1 MTPTTRAP
9 SRDGWGP
16 RQEKGDNVEQDSRQR
31 LVLEFLDV
39 SRERIEAEYRTL
51 VYFLDKGNALGLT
64 RDEMAGR
71 LRFKREDLDRLL
83 DGGADE

>member
-1 MTPTTRAP
+1 MA
-9 SRDGWGP
+9 GGL

-39 SRERIEAEYRTL
+39 SRERIEAEYRML
-51 VYFLDKGNALGLT
+51 VYFLDKGNTLGLT
-64 RDEMAGR
+64 RDEMAAR

-83 DGGADE
+83 DRQEDE

>member
-1 MTPTTRAP
+1 MA
-9 SRDGWGP
+9 GGP

-51 VYFLDKGNALGLT
+51 IHYLDKGNLYGLS
-64 RDEMAGR
+64 RDEMAER
-71 LRFKREDLDRLL
+71 LRFKREDLDRPL
-83 DGGADE
+83 GGGTGE

>member
-1 MTPTTRAP
+1 M
-9 SRDGWGP
+9 
-16 RQEKGDNVEQDSRQR
+16 EQDSRQR

-51 VYFLDKGNALGLT
+51 VYFLDKGNTLGLT
-64 RDEMAGR
+64 RDEMAAR

-83 DGGADE
+83 DGDDAA

>member
-1 MTPTTRAP
+1 M
-9 SRDGWGP
+9 
-16 RQEKGDNVEQDSRQR
+16 EQDSRQR

-51 VYFLDKGNALGLT
+51 VYFLDKGNTLGLT
-64 RDEMAGR
+64 RDEMAAR

-83 DGGADE
+83 DGTGDAA

>member
-1 MTPTTRAP
+1 MMA
-9 SRDGWGP
+9 GGP

-83 DGGADE
+83 DGANDE

>member
-1 MTPTTRAP
+1 MMA
-9 SRDGWGP
+9 GGP

-51 VYFLDKGNALGLT
+51 VYFLDKGNTLGLT
-64 RDEMAGR
+64 RDEMAAR

-83 DGGADE
+83 DRQEDE

>member
-1 MTPTTRAP
+1 MMA
-9 SRDGWGP
+9 GGP

-51 VYFLDKGNALGLT
+51 VYFLDKGNTLGLT

-71 LRFKREDLDRLL
+71 LRFKREDIDRML
-83 DGGADE
+83 DGQEDE

>member
-1 MTPTTRAP
+1 MVA
-9 SRDGWGP
+9 GGP

-39 SRERIEAEYRTL
+39 SREHIEAEYRTL
-51 VYFLDKGNALGLT
+51 VYFLDKGNTLGLT

-71 LRFKREDLDRLL
+71 LRFKREDLDRLI
-83 DGGADE
+83 DGANDE

>member
-1 MTPTTRAP
+1 M
-9 SRDGWGP
+9 
-16 RQEKGDNVEQDSRQR
+16 EQGSRQR

-51 VYFLDKGNALGLT
+51 VYFLDKGNTLGLT
-64 RDEMAGR
+64 RDEMAAR

-83 DGGADE
+83 DGAADG